1 MSPETAVKFL
11 NEYFSSMHD
20 VIEKHNG
27 QIINYIGDSVMVVFG
42 APQKLEAHEIL
53 SVSCA
58 MEMREKLNSL
68 NLKWDANEFSRYW
81 KNHGIDAI
89 TARTGIHTGSVIA
102 GNVGSEEMLKYIT
115 IGDTVNVAS
124 RLEQANKDYNTD
136 ISLSHEIYTSL
147 TKELHDQASLSGEI
161 ILKGRTSPTKVY
173 SI

>member
-1 MSPETAVKFL
+1 
-11 NEYFSSMHD
+11 
-20 VIEKHNG
+20 
-27 QIINYIGDSVMVVFG
+27 MVVFG
-42 APQKLEAHEIL
+42 AP
-53 SVSCA
+53 
-58 MEMREKLNSL
+58 EKLKNHENQAVKCSL
-68 NLKWDANEFSRYW
+68 KMKEMLNDLNKEWDDNETSRYW
-81 KNHGIDAI
+81 KNHGINSI
-89 TARTGIHTGSVIA
+89 TMRIGIHTGSVIA
-102 GNVGSEEMLKYIT
+102 GNVGSQEMLQYST

>member
-1 MSPETAVKFL
+1 MK
-11 NEYFSSMHD
+11 
-20 VIEKHNG
+20 
-27 QIINYIGDSVMVVFG
+27 
-42 APQKLEAHEIL
+42 EIL
-53 SVSCA
+53 
-58 MEMREKLNSL
+58 EDLN
-68 NLKWDANEFSRYW
+68 KEWDDNETSRYW
-81 KNHGIDAI
+81 KNHGINSI
-89 TARTGIHTGSVIA
+89 TMRIGIHTGSVIA
-102 GNVGSEEMLKYIT
+102 GNVGSQEMLQYST

>member
-1 MSPETAVKFL
+1 MGEIIENQGGYLDKFIGDGTMALFGIEEGPKEGSQSAIIAATKMIDELKKL
-11 NEYFSSMHD
+11 NERLIHD
-20 VIEKHNG
+20 LP
-27 QIINYIGDSVMVVFG
+27 F
-42 APQKLEAHEIL
+42 P
-53 SVSCA
+53 
-58 MEMREKLNSL
+58 
-68 NLKWDANEFSRYW
+68 LKM
-81 KNHGIDAI
+81 GI
-89 TARTGIHTGSVIA
+89 GIHTGSVIA
-102 GNVGSEEMLKYIT
+102 GNVGSQEMLQYST

>member
-1 MSPETAVKFL
+1 
-11 NEYFSSMHD
+11 
-20 VIEKHNG
+20 
-27 QIINYIGDSVMVVFG
+27 MVVFG
-42 APQKLEAHEIL
+42 APEKLKNHENQAVKCSLKMKEIL
-53 SVSCA
+53 
-58 MEMREKLNSL
+58 EDLN
-68 NLKWDANEFSRYW
+68 KEWDDNETSRYW
-81 KNHGIDAI
+81 KNHGINSI
-89 TARTGIHTGSVIA
+89 TMRIGIHTGSVIA
-102 GNVGSEEMLKYIT
+102 GNVGSQEMLQYST